1 MAKRAVEPVLPIL
14 LLPLELL
21 VPQLTASIALP
32 VKNKAM
38 MNFALMNFF
47 MQLRISFM
55 TPEGCY
61 LNQFPWC

>member
-21 VPQLTASIALP
+21 VPQLTVSIAWP

-47 MQLRISFM
+47 M
-55 TPEGCY
+55 
-61 LNQFPWC
+61 